1 MEDNKVKPTRIS
13 EKYGLMTA
21 AGLIVYFF
29 LMKILGLVHVVE
41 LRALNIFI
49 LGGGILM
56 ALRAFRREQP
66 DKFEYFPALGTGALT
81 SIVACVVFSLFT
93 FFYLNIIDPALMQ
106 AIVEND
112 PMGRY
117 LNPYLASV
125 IISIEGIASGLLIT
139 FIIVNYMEPVHK
151 PREEPET

>member
-13 EKYGLMTA
+13 EKYGLLTA
-21 AGLIVYFF
+21 GGLIVYFF

-49 LGGGILM
+49 LAGGILL
-56 ALRAFRREQP
+56 ALRAFKKVKP
-66 DKFEYFPALGTGALT
+66 DTFEYFPALGTGALT
-81 SIVACVVFSLFT
+81 SIVACAVFSLFT
-93 FFYLNIIDPALMQ
+93 FFYLNIIDPSLME
-106 AIVEND
+106 AIIEND

-125 IISIEGIASGLLIT
+125 IISVEGIASGLLIT

-151 PREEPET
+151 PREEPES